1 MSNPLLENPVLPVFS
16 DIEAAHVEPAIDE
29 LLQRCRS
36 NLRQVL
42 DGVKQG
48 PVSWETLV
56 APLEEQDDILNKAW
70 SPVSH
75 LNSVKNSESLRAA
88 YTSTLSRLTAY
99 GTEVGQNSE
108 LCEAYK
114 ALVASPAYEQLS
126 QPRKAMLQH
135 ALRDFHLAG
144 VDLPADKKK
153 QAADLQQRLSELNT
167 RFANNVLDA
176 TQGWFR
182 QITDETQLQ
191 GLPDTARGLARQAA
205 EQRELDGWVFT
216 LDIPSYLAVVTHADD
231 RSLRE
236 ELYTA
241 YATRASELGPN
252 AGQWD
257 NGPLMAEILQ
267 LRHQLANLLGF
278 DDYAAL
284 SLATKMAENRA
295 QVEEFLLDL
304 AQKSRAMAEQDLQ
317 ELRDFASQR
326 DGVDELQAWDQ
337 AYYSE
342 KLKLQKFSI
351 SQEQLRPYFPA
362 PKVVAG
368 MFAIVER
375 LFDVQLRE
383 ASADV
388 WHPDVKYYE
397 LQQGGEVIAGFY
409 LDLYAR
415 ANKRGG
421 AWMDVC
427 RTRRVAADGLQLPI
441 AYLTCNFTP
450 AVGAT
455 PALLTHDEVT
465 TLFHEFG
472 HGLHHMLTS
481 IDVAA
486 VSGISGVAWDAV
498 ELPSQFLENWCWQ
511 EEAIALISGHY
522 QSGEPLPQE
531 LLDNLLAAKNCQSAL
546 QMLRQI
552 EFAVF
557 DLRLHG
563 TYNPQQPQPVLEVLQ
578 QVRDAVAVIHPP
590 AFNRFPNSFTHIFA
604 GGYAAGYYSYKWAEV
619 LSADAFSRFEE
630 EGIFNSQVGAD
641 FRQQIL
647 ERGGSA
653 EAMELFKAFRG
664 REPSVDALLRHS
676 GIAA

>member
-1 MSNPLLENPVLPVFS
+1 MSNPLLENPVLPTFS
-16 DIEAAHVEPAIDE
+16 AIEAAHVEPAIDE

-48 PVSWETLV
+48 PVSWERLV

-88 YTSTLSRLTAY
+88 YTSTLSKLTAY

-126 QPRKAMLQH
+126 QPRKAMLEH

-176 TQGWFR
+176 TQGWFK
-182 QITDETQLQ
+182 QITDEAQLQ
-191 GLPDTARGLARQAA
+191 GLPDTARSLARQAA
-205 EQRELDGWVFT
+205 QQRELDGWVFT

-284 SLATKMAENRA
+284 SLATKMAESRA

-317 ELRDFASQR
+317 ELRDFAREQ

-450 AVGAT
+450 AVGDT

-522 QSGEPLPQE
+522 QSGEPLPQA
-531 LLDNLLAAKNCQSAL
+531 LLDNLLAAKNFQSAL

-630 EGIFNSQVGAD
+630 EGIFNARVGAD

-653 EAMELFKAFRG
+653 AAMELFKAFRG